1 MSQETELQT
10 TIFNTIKKAICDS
23 VEASQV
29 NKGAIEIT
37 TPFIDWKGCPLSIY
51 VTHDGQITDAGDTI
65 NQLRALRVYEDFEE
79 WVFQEDYFHQN
90 QIQVNQ
96 GKLEPINPESGESLI
111 AYLQGIAR
119 LPSFFDPKPI
129 RSPADYYPTQV
140 KDLAILGLIE
150 DYQLSISEA
159 KKYVMPRPIKLK
171 SHIPIESDMSPNRE
185 NVIIKI
191 VSHSNDLPTAQN
203 AHVSLKILPQVLMK
217 KENNKA
223 QACVVIANMDEY
235 TPLSKRI
242 IKSEANIIVET
253 LRSDSKHELAKI
265 LVEA

>member
-1 MSQETELQT
+1 MSQTTELQT

-37 TPFIDWKGCPLSIY
+37 TPFIDWKGYPLSIY
-51 VTHDGQITDAGDTI
+51 VTQDGQITDAGDTI
-65 NQLRALRVYEDFEE
+65 NQLRVLRVYEDFEE
-79 WVFQEDYFHQN
+79 WVFQEDYFHRN
-90 QIQVNQ
+90 HIQEIQ
-96 GKLEPINPESGESLI
+96 GKLEPVNFESGEALI

-119 LPSFFDPKPI
+119 LPSFFEPKPI
-129 RSPADYYPTQV
+129 RSKADYYPTYV
-140 KDLAILGLIE
+140 KDLAISGLTE
-150 DYQLSISEA
+150 DYQLSITEA
-159 KKYVMPRPIKLK
+159 KKYIMPRPIKLK

-185 NVIIKI
+185 DIIIKI
-191 VSHSNDLPTAQN
+191 VSHSTDLPTAQN

-217 KENNKA
+217 RENNKA
-223 QACVVIANMDEY
+223 QACVVIENMDDY

-242 IKSEANIIVET
+242 IKSEANIVVET
-253 LRSDSKHELAKI
+253 LRPESKHELAKI